1 MASTLRIGIIIIIIS
16 EEDTAC
22 VRRASDSYYNYL
34 D

>member
-1 MASTLRIGIIIIIIS
+1 MASTLRIGIIIIIS

-22 VRRASDSYYNYL
+22 VRGASDFYYNYL

>member
-1 MASTLRIGIIIIIIS
+1 MASTLRIGIIIIS

-22 VRRASDSYYNYL
+22 VRRASDFYYNYL